1 MGEWINDECYLWSVM
16 WVWFFDVVFGFVILL
31 VKKISKIFGWEG
43 DYVCGIFFDDSFGVM
58 FKDVG

>member
-1 MGEWINDECYLWSVM
+1 M